1 MAEQTHTRHI
11 TDTRTVLP
19 ATLKQPNAAG
29 VDTVVDLT
37 GLTVQFKMAN
47 QSGVDV
53 IAQTATGVT
62 VTDATAGEV
71 EYDFSTAGVA
81 TAGRY
86 YAYFVVIDSTETDH
100 FPVAARELVV
110 CIEGDA

>member
-11 TDTRTVLP
+11 TDTRTVFA
-19 ATLKQPNAAG
+19 ATLKQPNASG
-29 VDTVVDLT
+29 VDTVIDLT
-37 GLTVQFKMAN
+37 GLTVEFKLVN
-47 QSGVDV
+47 QAGVAV
-53 IAQTATGVT
+53 IAQTGTGVT

-71 EYDFSTAGVA
+71 QYDFSAGGVA

-86 YAYFVVIDSTETDH
+86 YAYFVVIDSSETDH
-100 FPVAARELVV
+100 FPVASRELVV